1 MHAWNSR
8 ALPARYY
15 KGVAGITLRRS
26 KHAWA
31 IKGLLFR
38 RTCDYALHIIYHPT
52 PVESIKLSSLEQY
65 DPP

>member
-15 KGVAGITLRRS
+15 KGVASITLRRS

-31 IKGLLFR
+31 IKGPLLMSSMR
-38 RTCDYALHIIYHPT
+38 QLLACPL
-52 PVESIKLSSLEQY
+52 LSLKVPLGINS
-65 DPP
+65 